1 MKIKRKAGMIMN
13 LYTSSK
19 DDVNQLLA
27 RLKSRNSEQRQD
39 VTDAVKNILQE
50 VRLEGD
56 KAVLRFTQKFDRV
69 QMKSPEVDKA
79 ELQNALNALSPEL
92 LASIRKAGE
101 NIRLFHEKQKENSWF
116 TTVGDGILLGQK
128 VTPLERVGV
137 YVPGGTAPLPSS
149 VLMNVIP
156 AKVAGVGEIILCT
169 PPGKNGLPSPVTLA
183 CAAIAGVDRVF
194 AIGGAQ
200 AVAAMAYGTETVPKV
215 DKITGPGNIYV
226 ATAKRMAYGLCGI
239 DMIAGP
245 SEILI
250 IADEYARPDYVAA
263 DLLSQ
268 AEHDAVASSVLLSTS
283 RELID
288 KVMTEMDKQAEKLP
302 RQSFVMESVKN
313 YGAAVLVESLAQAA
327 EISNRIAP
335 EHLELHVRNPLEL
348 LGSIRN
354 AGAIFLGEHAPEP
367 LGDYMAGPNHIL
379 PTNGTARFSS
389 PLGVGDFVKRSS
401 VISYSRNALEKVWK
415 DAVRFAEAEG
425 LDAHANSIRIRFGEE
440 EA

>member
-1 MKIKRKAGMIMN
+1 MN
-13 LYTSSK
+13 LYSSSK
-19 DDVNQLLA
+19 DDVNLLLI
-27 RLKSRNSEQRQD
+27 RLKSRNSEQRRD
-39 VTDAVKNILQE
+39 VTEAVENILQE

-56 KAVLRFTQKFDRV
+56 QALLRFTKKFDGV
-69 QMKSPEVDKA
+69 EMKSFEVEKP
-79 ELQNALNALSPEL
+79 ELQSALNALEPGL
-92 LASIRKAGE
+92 LASIRKAAE

-116 TTVGDGILLGQK
+116 TAGEDGIVLGQK

-169 PPGKNGLPSPVTLA
+169 PPGKNGSPNAVTLA
-183 CAAIAGVDRVF
+183 CAAIAGADRVF

-200 AVAAMAYGTETVPKV
+200 AVAAMAFGTETVPKV

-226 ATAKRMAYGLCGI
+226 ATAKRMVYGLCGI

-250 IADEYARPDYVAA
+250 IADENARPDYVAA

-268 AEHDAVASSVLLSTS
+268 AEHDKAASPVLLSTS
-283 RELID
+283 KALID
-288 KVMTEMDKQAEKLP
+288 QVVMELDKQTEKLS
-302 RQSFVMESVKN
+302 RKSFVTESIEN
-313 YGAAVLVESLAQAA
+313 YGAAVLVDSLSQAA
-327 EISNRIAP
+327 EIANQIAP
-335 EHLELHVRNPLEL
+335 EHLELYVKNPLEL

-354 AGAIFLGEHAPEP
+354 AGAIFLGEYAPEP
-367 LGDYMAGPNHIL
+367 LGDYLAGPNHIL

-389 PLGVGDFVKRSS
+389 PLGVSDFVKKSS
-401 VISYSRNALEKVWK
+401 VISYSRSALEKVWK

-425 LDAHANSIRIRFGEE
+425 LDAHAGSIRIRFGEGQS
-440 EA
+440 

>member
-1 MKIKRKAGMIMN
+1 MN
-13 LYTSSK
+13 LYSSSI
-19 DDVNQLLA
+19 DDVNQLLS
-27 RLKSRNSEQRQD
+27 RLKSRNSEQRRD
-39 VTDAVKNILQE
+39 VTEAVERILQE

-56 KAVLRFTQKFDRV
+56 KAVLRFTRKFDGV
-69 QMKSPEVDKA
+69 ELKSIEVDKQ
-79 ELQNALNALSPEL
+79 ELQNAFNALEPEL
-92 LASIRKAGE
+92 LESIRRAAE
-101 NIRLFHEKQKENSWF
+101 NIRSFHEKQKENSWF
-116 TTVGDGILLGQK
+116 ITADDGILLGQK

-169 PPGKNGLPSPVTLA
+169 PPGKNGLPNAVTLA
-183 CAAIAGVDRVF
+183 CAAIAGADRVF

-226 ATAKRMAYGLCGI
+226 ATAKRMVYGFCGI

-250 IADEYARPDYVAA
+250 IADENARPDYVAA

-268 AEHDAVASSVLLSTS
+268 AEHDTAASSVLLSTS
-283 RELID
+283 RGLID
-288 KVMTEMDKQAEKLP
+288 QVITELDKQTEKLP
-302 RQSFVMESVKN
+302 RQSFVRESIKN

-335 EHLELHVRNPLEL
+335 EHLELYVKNPLEL

-354 AGAIFLGEHAPEP
+354 AGAIFLGEYAPEP
-367 LGDYMAGPNHIL
+367 LGDYLAGPNHIL

-389 PLGVGDFVKRSS
+389 PLGVNDFVKKSS
-401 VISYSRNALEKVWK
+401 VISYSRNALQKVWK

-425 LDAHANSIRIRFGEE
+425 LDAHANSIRIRFGEGQL
-440 EA
+440 

>member
-1 MKIKRKAGMIMN
+1 MN
-13 LYTSSK
+13 LYSSSK
-19 DDVNQLLA
+19 DDVNRLLI
-27 RLKSRNSEQRQD
+27 RLKSRNSEQRRD
-39 VTDAVKNILQE
+39 VTEAVENILQE

-56 KAVLRFTQKFDRV
+56 QALLRFTKKFDGV
-69 QMKSPEVDKA
+69 EMKSFEVEKP
-79 ELQNALNALSPEL
+79 ELQSALNALEPGL
-92 LASIRKAGE
+92 LASIRKAAE

-116 TTVGDGILLGQK
+116 TAGEDGIVLGQK

-169 PPGKNGLPSPVTLA
+169 PPGKNGSPNAVTLA
-183 CAAIAGVDRVF
+183 CAAIAGADRVF

-200 AVAAMAYGTETVPKV
+200 AVAAMAFGTETVPKV

-226 ATAKRMAYGLCGI
+226 ATAKRMVYGLCGI

-250 IADEYARPDYVAA
+250 IADENARPDYVAA

-268 AEHDAVASSVLLSTS
+268 AEHDKAASPVLLSTS
-283 RELID
+283 KALID
-288 KVMTEMDKQAEKLP
+288 QVVMELDKQTEKLS
-302 RQSFVMESVKN
+302 RKSFVTESIEN
-313 YGAAVLVESLAQAA
+313 YGAAVLVDSLSQAA
-327 EISNRIAP
+327 EIANQIAP
-335 EHLELHVRNPLEL
+335 EHLELYVKNPLEL

-354 AGAIFLGEHAPEP
+354 AGAIFLGEYAPEP
-367 LGDYMAGPNHIL
+367 LGDYLAGPNHIL

-389 PLGVGDFVKRSS
+389 PLGVSDFVKKSS
-401 VISYSRNALEKVWK
+401 VISYSRSALEKVWK

-425 LDAHANSIRIRFGEE
+425 LDAHAGSIRIRFGEGQS
-440 EA
+440 